1 MSGDREWII
10 NFAAFLAIILSIV
23 SLLMFFR
30 IQRLRMREEG
40 EKIIK
45 KITDDLPV
53 GAFIIKNGA
62 FIYVNSRLCELTGY
76 SAETLKQTKWQDIV
90 SLQNFEGTA
99 AVINDLREGRIEAIE
114 ERIVAVRGDGARVSL
129 IVKGQKISDM
139 RHSHI
144 CGGTAD
150 VEESTYLKS
159 GHGKEENLIDPVTE
173 LPGSVALRR
182 QLEHET
188 IENPALSLAL
198 VFVDI
203 DSMNRVN
210 DTIGRDAGDKLLQ
223 EAAKRLRE
231 CEGERVYHYRGDEFA
246 ILFKNR
252 TRADLK
258 MHMKRIMNSFTAPI
272 QIHDTPWY
280 ETITMGV
287 SFFPE
292 DADSGGR
299 LIDSAIAAIHYA
311 KKNSRGKY
319 EFYNPGIIN
328 SLRKRLELEMDLRHA
343 VKRNEFTLYYQP
355 QIDLKAGTVVG
366 SEALIR
372 WIHPIRGVISPGIF
386 IPLAEEIGL
395 IEEIGEWVLRT
406 ACRQTKQWNDQ
417 GLLLNVSVNLSPKQL
432 FQESLVDLVRSSLTE
447 SSLSAK
453 RLQLEITETAG
464 ADLFVMAQKLQE
476 LEEIGVGISI
486 DDFGTRYNSLN
497 YLKQLP
503 LSQLKIDQSFI
514 RGNRHDHQDVAL
526 VRMIVALA
534 NELSLQV
541 VAEGVESAEH
551 VQFLKQT
558 NCALAQG
565 YLFARPLTAE
575 RFIEQI
581 DPIQRQLSEM
591 IMSEI

>member
-1 MSGDREWII
+1 MSGDSDWLIT
-10 NFAAFLAIILSIV
+10 FAAFLAILLSIV

-30 IQRLRMREEG
+30 IQRLRKKEEG

-45 KITDDLPV
+45 KITDTLHI
-53 GAFIIKNGA
+53 GAFIIKNGT
-62 FIYVNSRLCELTGY
+62 FIYVNNRLCELTGY
-76 SAETLKQTKWQDIV
+76 SAETLKQMKWQDVV

-99 AVINDLREGRIEAIE
+99 AVINDLREGRTNAIE
-114 ERIVAVRGDGARVSL
+114 ERIVVIRGDGLRVSL
-129 IVKGQKISDM
+129 VVKSQKISDM
-139 RHSHI
+139 RHSLVYV
-144 CGGTAD
+144 GTAD
-150 VEESTYLKS
+150 VEDRAYLQS
-159 GHGKEENLIDPVTE
+159 GDGKESLIDPVTE
-173 LPGSVALRR
+173 LPGSLALRK

-188 IENPALSLAL
+188 VENTALLLAL

-223 EAAKRLRE
+223 EAAKRLKE

-272 QIHDTPWY
+272 QIHNTPWY
-280 ETITMGV
+280 ESITMGV

-292 DADSGGR
+292 DADSGGK

-343 VKRNEFTLYYQP
+343 VKRSEFTLHYQP

-395 IEEIGEWVLRT
+395 IEQIGEWVMRT

-417 GLLLNVSVNLSPKQL
+417 GLLINVSVNLSPKQL
-432 FQESLVDLVRSSLTE
+432 FQENLVDLVQSALTE
-447 SSLSAK
+447 SGLPAE

-464 ADLFVMAQKLQE
+464 ADLFVMSQKLQA

-486 DDFGTRYNSLN
+486 DDFGTGYNSLN

-503 LSQLKIDQSFI
+503 LRQLKIDQSFI

-534 NELSLQV
+534 NELNLQV
-541 VAEGVESAEH
+541 VAEGVESVEH

-565 YLFARPLTAE
+565 YLFARPLNAE
-575 RFIEQI
+575 RFVEQLAPIHEQI
-581 DPIQRQLSEM
+581 SEM
-591 IMSEI
+591 TTLEN

>member
-1 MSGDREWII
+1 MSGDSDWLIT
-10 NFAAFLAIILSIV
+10 FAAFLAILLSIV

-30 IQRLRMREEG
+30 IQRLRKKEEG

-45 KITDDLPV
+45 KITDTLHI
-53 GAFIIKNGA
+53 GAFIIKNGT
-62 FIYVNSRLCELTGY
+62 FIYVNNRLCELTGY
-76 SAETLKQTKWQDIV
+76 SAETLKQMKWQDVV

-99 AVINDLREGRIEAIE
+99 AVINDLREGRTNAIE
-114 ERIVAVRGDGARVSL
+114 ERIVVIRGDGLRVSL
-129 IVKGQKISDM
+129 VVKSQKISDM
-139 RHSHI
+139 RHSLVYV
-144 CGGTAD
+144 GTAD
-150 VEESTYLKS
+150 VEDRAYLQS
-159 GHGKEENLIDPVTE
+159 GDGKESLIDPVTE
-173 LPGSVALRR
+173 LPGSLALRK

-188 IENPALSLAL
+188 VENTALSLAL

-223 EAAKRLRE
+223 EAAKRLKE

-272 QIHDTPWY
+272 QIHNTPWY
-280 ETITMGV
+280 ESITMGV

-292 DADSGGR
+292 DADSGGK

-343 VKRNEFTLYYQP
+343 VKRSEFTLHYQP

-395 IEEIGEWVLRT
+395 IEQIGEWVMRT

-417 GLLLNVSVNLSPKQL
+417 GLLINVSVNLSPKQL
-432 FQESLVDLVRSSLTE
+432 FQENLVDLVQSALTE
-447 SSLSAK
+447 SGLPAE

-464 ADLFVMAQKLQE
+464 ADLFVMSQKLQA

-486 DDFGTRYNSLN
+486 DDFGTGYNSLN

-503 LSQLKIDQSFI
+503 LRQLKIDQSFI

-534 NELSLQV
+534 NELNLQV
-541 VAEGVESAEH
+541 VAEGVESVEH

-565 YLFARPLTAE
+565 YLFARPLNAE
-575 RFIEQI
+575 RFVEQLAPIHEQI
-581 DPIQRQLSEM
+581 SEM
-591 IMSEI
+591 TTLEN

>member
-1 MSGDREWII
+1 MSGDSDWLIT
-10 NFAAFLAIILSIV
+10 FAAFLAILLSIV

-30 IQRLRMREEG
+30 IQRLRKKEEG

-45 KITDDLPV
+45 KITDTLHI
-53 GAFIIKNGA
+53 GAFIIKNGT
-62 FIYVNSRLCELTGY
+62 FIYVNNRLCELTGY
-76 SAETLKQTKWQDIV
+76 SAETLKQMKWQDVV

-99 AVINDLREGRIEAIE
+99 AVINDLREGRTNAIE
-114 ERIVAVRGDGARVSL
+114 ERIVVIRGDGLRVSL
-129 IVKGQKISDM
+129 VVKSQKISDM
-139 RHSHI
+139 RHSLVYV
-144 CGGTAD
+144 GTAD
-150 VEESTYLKS
+150 VEDRAYLQS
-159 GHGKEENLIDPVTE
+159 GDGKESLIDPVTE
-173 LPGSVALRR
+173 LPGSLALRK

-188 IENPALSLAL
+188 VENTALSLAL

-223 EAAKRLRE
+223 EAAKRLKE

-280 ETITMGV
+280 ESITMGV
-287 SFFPE
+287 SFFPG

-343 VKRNEFTLYYQP
+343 VKRNEFTLHYQP

-395 IEEIGEWVLRT
+395 IEQIGEWVMRT
-406 ACRQTKQWNDQ
+406 ACKQTKQWNDQ
-417 GLLLNVSVNLSPKQL
+417 GLLINVSVNLSPKQL
-432 FQESLVDLVRSSLTE
+432 FQENLVDLVQSSLTE
-447 SSLSAK
+447 SGLPAE

-464 ADLFVMAQKLQE
+464 ADLFVMSQKLQA

-486 DDFGTRYNSLN
+486 DDFGKGYNSLN

-503 LSQLKIDQSFI
+503 LRQLKIDQSFI

-534 NELSLQV
+534 NELNLQV

-565 YLFARPLTAE
+565 YLFARPLNAE
-575 RFIEQI
+575 RFVEQLA
-581 DPIQRQLSEM
+581 PINQQISEM
-591 IMSEI
+591 IM